1 MMQYRKNKSGEDI
14 SLLGYG
20 CMRFS
25 KNGNTIDI
33 DKAEKEVMAAI
44 RAGVN
49 YLDTAYI
56 YPGNEAAVGEILR
69 RNNVRDKINLAT
81 KLPQYLIKS
90 RASID
95 KYFAEQCRRL
105 GTDYI
110 DYYLMHM
117 LTDVASWNH
126 LVDLGIK
133 DWIAQQKAAGKIRNI
148 GFSYHGNTEMFLEI
162 LNAYDWD
169 FCQIQYNYMD
179 VTSQAGQIGL
189 KAAAEKGI
197 PVIIME
203 PLRGGRLV
211 GLLPDKAKQI
221 IADNPRGYSAAE
233 WALRWLW
240 EQPEVTCVLSG
251 MNSVE
256 MVEENV
262 RIASEVQDH
271 EFTDDD
277 RATIDA
283 IRAEINRYIKV
294 NCTGCRYCMPC
305 PKGVDIPQTFHCYN
319 AMYTERK
326 SSARREYFQ
335 TVGLRKESALVSQCV
350 ECGKCEQ
357 HCPQTIDIRIKL
369 KEADKALRPLP
380 YRIATAIA
388 RFWLYGFKK

>member
-1 MMQYRKNKSGEDI
+1 MQYRKNKSGGEI

-20 CMRFS
+20 CMRFTR
-25 KNGNTIDI
+25 NGNTIDI

-251 MNSVE
+251 MNSIE

-369 KEADKALRPLP
+369 KEADQALRPLP

-388 RFWLYGFKK
+388 RFWLYGLKK

>member
-1 MMQYRKNKSGEDI
+1 MQYRKNKSGEEI

-335 TVGLRKESALVSQCV
+335 TAGLRRESALVSQCV

-357 HCPQTIDIRIKL
+357 HCPQNIDIRIKL

-388 RFWLYGFKK
+388 RFWLYGLKK